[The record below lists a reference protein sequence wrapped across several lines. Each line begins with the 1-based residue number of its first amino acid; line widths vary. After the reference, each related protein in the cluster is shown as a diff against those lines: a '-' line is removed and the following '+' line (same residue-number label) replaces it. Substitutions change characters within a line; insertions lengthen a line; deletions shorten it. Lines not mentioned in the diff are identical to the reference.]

1 MGTTGR
7 RRTSVRQ
14 TSVRQVG
21 LVAAGGAVG
30 ALARVG
36 LTERFPVVPGAIP
49 WTTLA
54 ENLAGAFLLGLV
66 LTLLAE
72 RVAATPA
79 VRLLVCT
86 GALGAFTTYS
96 TFAVE
101 LLRLAEAGHLLT
113 AALYAAS
120 SLVLGVVAALA
131 GIRSARAFPRSSRRR
146 RPGPETEPGV
156 AP

>member
-7 RRTSVRQ
+7 RHTSL
-14 TSVRQVG
+14 RQVA
-21 LVAAGGAVG
+21 LVAAGGTVG

-36 LTERFPVVPGAIP
+36 LAERFPVVPGAIP
-49 WTTLA
+49 WTTFA
-54 ENLAGAFLLGLV
+54 ENLVGAFLLGLV

-86 GALGAFTTYS
+86 GTLGAFTTYS

-101 LLRLAEAGHLLT
+101 LVRLAEDGHALT
-113 AALYAAS
+113 AGAYAGG
-120 SLVLGVVAALA
+120 SLLLGVIAALA
-131 GIRSARAFPRSSRRR
+131 GIRGARTLPRSSRRR